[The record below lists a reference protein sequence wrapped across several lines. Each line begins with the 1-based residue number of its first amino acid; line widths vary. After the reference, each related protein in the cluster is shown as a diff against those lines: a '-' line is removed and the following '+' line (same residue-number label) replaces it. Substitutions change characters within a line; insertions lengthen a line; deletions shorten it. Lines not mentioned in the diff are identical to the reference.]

1 MHTSLNKEKG
11 CEKQME
17 GHYLFFFLFFFFFFN
32 FMVSNIF
39 PHNNVSSMNYLALD
53 DVPLT
58 LGTNMDIDMLN
69 ETHVIDGQVLK

>member
-1 MHTSLNKEKG
+1 
-11 CEKQME
+11 
-17 GHYLFFFLFFFFFFN
+17 
-32 FMVSNIF
+32 MVSNIF

>member
-1 MHTSLNKEKG
+1 
-11 CEKQME
+11 ME
-17 GHYLFFFLFFFFFFN
+17 GHYLFFFLFFFN

-69 ETHVIDGQVLK
+69 ETHVIDGQVLKWPIWITDKIKRSYSKN